1 MTSTTS
7 TTSLVDD
14 VRPASGRTTPTSTR
28 SRPSSS
34 TRRDRGDRGGRG
46 GHRRLRGCR
55 PRDRRRSG
63 RPRRGRAADVGGQ
76 ASERHHDRG
85 QSSTVAIRD
94 RGPCQGRRFEMV
106 RHRDGR
112 RLRPHPA
119 ERHPAGEWGLPR
131 PLPTPTPS
139 ASPSGESEREP
150 ERFGEP
156 EWFGQPERGPS
167 GRPER
172 DTRRER
178 LTERV
183 LTAAPARRPG
193 LLSVDGR

>member
-1 MTSTTS
+1 MTEPRDGAPEEPLEPIDGDIDDIDDE
-7 TTSLVDD
+7 LVDD
-14 VRPASGRTTPTSTR
+14 GIGERPDDADVDTIEAELLGG
-28 SRPSSS
+28 
-34 TRRDRGDRGGRG
+34 DRGDRGGRG

-63 RPRRGRAADVGGQ
+63 RPCRGRAADVGGQ

-112 RLRPHPA
+112 RLRPHIA
-119 ERHPAGEWGLPR
+119 ERHPAGEWGS
-131 PLPTPTPS
+131 S
-139 ASPSGESEREP
+139 ASAADPDPVGEPGARVEREP

-167 GRPER
+167 
-172 DTRRER
+172 
-178 LTERV
+178 
-183 LTAAPARRPG
+183 AAPSATPAA
-193 LLSVDGR
+193 SASPSAS